1 MALSTCFSRFG
12 NLENLRK
19 CVAACA
25 AAALIAPVAPAQNT
39 QTTQNVQNAQQQ
51 NAQTTQGGQRKFQ
64 MPPIPQVNPTAPPP
78 APLPNTPAE
87 MKVTLDQAI
96 QLAIEHNHA
105 LAAQRSTID
114 QSKAEET
121 TANLRPNPTLDWD
134 TQFLPIFSPSDFNAT
149 YFKDDAQYDIG
160 ISYLFERGKKR
171 QHRLAAAQDATNVIR
186 SQADDAQLVT
196 TFNTATQFI
205 NALLAESTLDFA
217 AQDLKSFSQTV
228 DISEQRY
235 KVGDMSEADLLKI
248 KLQLLQFQ
256 TDVSA
261 AKLARVQAL
270 AGLRQLMGFES
281 VPENFDVIGDLA
293 YDPIHKGLEDMESLA
308 LRTRPDLV
316 AAQRGVV
323 AAQSQET
330 LAQANGK
337 KDLDVTFDYTHVSG
351 INTGTFFFNID
362 LPIFDRNQ
370 GEIARTRYAITQA
383 QEQEH
388 ETSEQ
393 VISDVVTAFG
403 NLRENDEIIQLY
415 VSGYVD
421 QAKQSRDISEYA
433 YQRGAASLLDF
444 LDAER
449 SYRANQ
455 LAYRQSLASYML
467 AVEQLRE
474 AVGTRSL
481 Q

>member
-1 MALSTCFSRFG
+1 M
-12 NLENLRK
+12 
-19 CVAACA
+19 
-25 AAALIAPVAPAQNT
+25 
-39 QTTQNVQNAQQQ
+39 
-51 NAQTTQGGQRKFQ
+51 
-64 MPPIPQVNPTAPPP
+64 
-78 APLPNTPAE
+78 
-87 MKVTLDQAI
+87 TLDQAI
-96 QLAIEHNHA
+96 QLAIDHNHA

-114 QSKAEET
+114 QSRAQET
-121 TANLRPNPTLDWD
+121 TANLRPNPTLSWD
-134 TQFLPIFSPSDFNAT
+134 TQFLPIFSPSNFTTT
-149 YFKDDAQYDIG
+149 YFKDQAQYDVGIG
-160 ISYLFERGKKR
+160 YLFERGKKR
-171 QHRLAAAQDATNVIR
+171 QHRLQAAQDQTSVVR
-186 SQADDAQLVT
+186 AQVDENQLQTV
-196 TFNTATQFI
+196 FNASEQFI
-205 NALLAESTLDFA
+205 NAELAESTLAFA
-217 AQDLKSFSQTV
+217 DQDLKSFQQTV

-235 KVGDMSEADLLKI
+235 KSGAMSEADLLKI

-281 VPENFDVIGDLA
+281 VPENYDVIGDLV
-293 YDPIHKGLEDMESLA
+293 YEPVKKGLEDLEALA

-323 AAQSQET
+323 AAQSQEY

-337 KDLDVTFDYTHVSG
+337 KDLDVTFDYSRVG
-351 INTGTFFFNID
+351 GLNTGTFFFNID
-362 LPIFDRNQ
+362 LPIFDKNQ
-370 GEIARTRYAITQA
+370 GEIARTRFAITQA

-388 ETSEQ
+388 EASEQ
-393 VISDVVTAFG
+393 VISDVVNAFG
-403 NLRENDEIIQLY
+403 SVRENDEIIQLY

-455 LAYRQSLASYML
+455 LAYRQALASYMQ

-474 AVGTRSL
+474 AVGTRSI

>member
-1 MALSTCFSRFG
+1 MAPSTCFAKWRKFNCPRLAGRRRCGAASRRLF
-12 NLENLRK
+12 
-19 CVAACA
+19 AACA
-25 AAALIAPVAPAQNT
+25 AIFVCAAAAGAQ
-39 QTTQNVQNAQQQ
+39 AQKPQKQ
-51 NAQTTQGGQRKFQ
+51 P
-64 MPPIPQVNPTAPPP
+64 MPPMPQVNPTAPPP
-78 APLPNTPAE
+78 APPANTPAE

-96 QLAIEHNHA
+96 QLAIDHNHA

-114 QSKAEET
+114 QSKAQET
-121 TANLRPNPTLDWD
+121 TANLRPNPTLSWD
-134 TQFLPIFSPSDFNAT
+134 TQFLPIFSPSNFNST
-149 YFKDDAQYDIG
+149 YFKDQAQYDVGIG
-160 ISYLFERGKKR
+160 YLFERGKKR
-171 QHRLAAAQDATNVIR
+171 QHRLQAAQDQTSVVR
-186 SQADDAQLVT
+186 AQVDENQLQT
-196 TFNTATQFI
+196 MFNTSLQFI
-205 NALLAESTLDFA
+205 NAELAESTLTFA
-217 AQDLKSFSQTV
+217 DQDLKSFQQTV

-235 KVGDMSEADLLKI
+235 KSGAMSEADLLKI

-270 AGLRQLMGFES
+270 AALRQLMGFES
-281 VPENFDVIGDLA
+281 VPENYDVIGDLV
-293 YDPIHKGLEDMESLA
+293 YEPVKKGLEDLEALA

-323 AAQSQET
+323 AAQSQEY

-337 KDLDVTFDYTHVSG
+337 RDLNVTFDYTRAAG

-370 GEIARTRYAITQA
+370 GEIARTRFAITQA

-388 ETSEQ
+388 EASEQ
-393 VISDVVTAFG
+393 VISDVVNAFG
-403 NLRENDEIIQLY
+403 SLRENDEIIQLY

-455 LAYRQSLASYML
+455 LAYRQALASYMQ

-474 AVGTRSL
+474 AVGTRSI

>member
-1 MALSTCFSRFG
+1 MALSMCFSRFG
-12 NLENLRK
+12 KLKNLRRRS
-19 CVAACA
+19 VAACA
-25 AAALIAPVAPAQNT
+25 ALALTTPLASAQN
-39 QTTQNVQNAQQQ
+39 QQNVQQVQNAQKAQSAQQQ
-51 NAQTTQGGQRKFQ
+51 NK
-64 MPPIPQVNPTAPPP
+64 MPPMPQVNPTAPPP
-78 APLPNTPAE
+78 APPPNTPAE

-114 QSKAEET
+114 QSKAQET
-121 TANLRPNPTLDWD
+121 TANLRPNPTLLWD
-134 TQFLPIFSPSDFNAT
+134 TQFLPIFTPSDFTAT

-171 QHRLAAAQDATNVIR
+171 QHRLVAAQDQTSVVR
-186 SQADDAQLVT
+186 SQVDDAQLVT
-196 TFNTATQFI
+196 TFNVATQYV

-217 AQDLKSFSQTV
+217 EQDLKSFGQTV

-235 KVGDMSEADLLKI
+235 KAGDMSEADLLKI

-270 AGLRQLMGFES
+270 AALRQLIGFES
-281 VPENFDVIGDLA
+281 VPENYDVVGDLS
-293 YDPIHKGLEDMESLA
+293 YDPIHKGLEDMEALA
-308 LRTRPDLV
+308 LRTRPDLI

-337 KDLDVTFDYTHVSG
+337 KDLDVTFDYTRAAGV
-351 INTGTFFFNID
+351 NTGTFFFNID

-370 GEIARTRYAITQA
+370 GEIARTRYVITQA

-388 ETSEQ
+388 EASEQ

-403 NLRENDEIIQLY
+403 NLQENNEIIQLY

-455 LAYRQSLASYML
+455 LAYRQALASYMQ